1 MPKAALA
8 VILEKRKPNEDHPG
22 RPGWTFCTVAQGGE
36 ANTKLG
42 IFFSGSKSHKLE
54 WGGSEQE
61 KRGELCRRTPK
72 IFLSSIGECKDMC
85 VRVKKS
91 PENNLL
97 AEQFPEL
104 YMVSRS
110 STSE

>member
-61 KRGELCRRTPK
+61 KRENYAEELQKSFCHLLVNAK
-72 IFLSSIGECKDMC
+72 IC
-85 VRVKKS
+85 
-91 PENNLL
+91 
-97 AEQFPEL
+97 A
-104 YMVSRS
+104 
-110 STSE
+110 